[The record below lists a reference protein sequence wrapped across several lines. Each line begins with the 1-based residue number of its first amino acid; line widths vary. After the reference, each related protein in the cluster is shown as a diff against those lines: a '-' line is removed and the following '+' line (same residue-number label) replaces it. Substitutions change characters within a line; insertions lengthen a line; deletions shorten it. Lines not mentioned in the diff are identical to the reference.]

1 VSARAAM
8 SRVAAVLVA
17 LAGLTACGSLPARDP
32 NLSAAAVEQGP
43 RTAVVKPSELSVE
56 ELVAIESALPPA
68 GDALGERLDAA
79 HDELYIWLQE
89 TFQSFDRRFV
99 DDAERPAPVPA
110 SPFRIGL
117 GLEGIDRRDGLDTDL
132 DTEFDVTLRLPNME
146 RRLKVFLT
154 TEDLSEISET
164 ADSGV
169 SSVRAGVRLDA
180 LRWFDFELG
189 AKLDLPP
196 VAFAALR
203 WSKRWRS
210 GRWDLQPYAKLFAET
225 DDGVGAS
232 AALIVNHWR
241 GRTLARSVT
250 SAKWL
255 NDRDATEWS
264 QSLSL
269 ARVDALLEP
278 DQYSARLRG
287 QDLARAWGV
296 RAQVGGYEA
305 STVDYYEL
313 GPFYKRPLH
322 SDWLYLSVQ
331 PVVRWER
338 EFDWRA
344 DPGLRI
350 GFEALFWGLSRAR

>member
-1 VSARAAM
+1 MGHRRRASPLPLLWLVGALH
-8 SRVAAVLVA
+8 SGVHAQAADA
-17 LAGLTACGSLPARDP
+17 L
-32 NLSAAAVEQGP
+32 EQGP
-43 RTAVVKPSELSVE
+43 RTAVVQPTTQSIE
-56 ELVAIESALPPA
+56 EIVALESALPPP
-68 GDALGERLDAA
+68 GDGRGERLDAL
-79 HDELYIWLQE
+79 HDDFYVWAQKS
-89 TFQSFDRRFV
+89 FQSLDNWFV
-99 DDAERPAPVPA
+99 DDGERPVPVPA

-117 GLEGIDRRDGLDTDL
+117 GLEGIDRGGRFDTDI
-132 DTEFDVTLRLPNME
+132 DSEFDVTLRLPNME

-164 ADSGV
+164 VDSGV
-169 SSVRAGVRLDA
+169 NSVRAGVRVGA
-180 LRWFDFELG
+180 LQWFDFELG

-196 VAFAALR
+196 VAYAALR
-203 WSKRWRS
+203 WSRRWRS
-210 GRWDLQPYAKLFAET
+210 GRWDLQPYAKVFAET
-225 DDGVGAS
+225 DDGIGAS
-232 AALIVNHWR
+232 GAIIVNHWH

-264 QSLSL
+264 QALAL

-305 STVDYYEL
+305 SKVDYYEV
-313 GPFYKRPLH
+313 GPFLKRPLH
-322 SDWLYLSVQ
+322 SDWLYVAVQ

-344 DPGLRI
+344 DPGIRI
-350 GFEALFWGLSRAR
+350 TFEALFWGLARGR

>member
-1 VSARAAM
+1 MSAASWLRM
-8 SRVAAVLVA
+8 LPLPLLLCVAAPA
-17 LAGLTACGSLPARDP
+17 LAGAPP
-32 NLSAAAVEQGP
+32 EQGP
-43 RTAVVKPSELSVE
+43 RTAVVRPTDMTVE
-56 ELVAIESALPPA
+56 EIVAVESAQPPP
-68 GDALGERLDAA
+68 GDELGERLDAA
-79 HDELYIWLQE
+79 HDGLYIWLQE

-241 GRTLARSVT
+241 GRTLSRSVT

-255 NDRDATEWS
+255 RDRRATEWG
-264 QSLSL
+264 QSLSV

-296 RAQVGGYEA
+296 RVQVGGYET

-350 GFEALFWGLSRAR
+350 GFEALFWGLARGPQ